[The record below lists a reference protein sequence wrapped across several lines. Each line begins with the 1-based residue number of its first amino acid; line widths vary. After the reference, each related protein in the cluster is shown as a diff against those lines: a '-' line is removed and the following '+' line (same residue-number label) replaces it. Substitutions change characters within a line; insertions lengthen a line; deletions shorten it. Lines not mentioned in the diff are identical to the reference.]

1 MAGFFCARR
10 RGFPQAL
17 PFSPEMGPSFP
28 HLPGK
33 GRVFVRFF
41 PWEREVFSAG
51 SFPHPAAE
59 KVEKPPL
66 PDSFTQRT
74 HRRNTIAPAIG

>member
-1 MAGFFCARR
+1 MSFF
-10 RGFPQAL
+10 
-17 PFSPEMGPSFP
+17 FP
-28 HLPGK
+28 HPPGE
-33 GRVFVRFF
+33 GQFFVRFF
-41 PWEREVFSAG
+41 REREVFSAG

-59 KVEKPPL
+59 KVEKLPL